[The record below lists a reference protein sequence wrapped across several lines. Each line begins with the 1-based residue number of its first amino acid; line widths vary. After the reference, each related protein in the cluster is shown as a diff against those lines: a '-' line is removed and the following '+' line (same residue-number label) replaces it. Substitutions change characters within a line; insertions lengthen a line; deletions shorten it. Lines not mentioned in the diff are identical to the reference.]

1 MKNNTTYNTQSKEDL
16 GLLSAETQISKED
29 LNMLFTKMKEA
40 KENAYCP
47 YSKFRVGACIL
58 TSSNSFIVGNNVE
71 NISYG
76 LSICAERNA
85 ICSAI
90 CQGIKHE
97 DFYAIAVTTDRDDY
111 LSPCGAC
118 RQFLAEF
125 PSFKH
130 VFLVNKS
137 GYTKITNVDELIPF
151 VFKTEL

>member
-1 MKNNTTYNTQSKEDL
+1 MKNSFAYNTHSQEDL
-16 GLLSAETQISKED
+16 AKLSEEVTISTED
-29 LNMLFTKMKEA
+29 LATLFDKMKQA

-58 TSSNSFIVGNNVE
+58 TSKGTYIVGNNVE

-76 LSICAERNA
+76 LSICGERNA

-90 CQGIKHE
+90 CQGVKPE
-97 DFYAIAVTTDRDDY
+97 DFYAIAVTTDREEF

-125 PSFKH
+125 SSFKH
-130 VFLVNKS
+130 VFLVNNS
-137 GYTKITNVDELIPF
+137 GFTKVTNVDELIPF
-151 VFKTEL
+151 AFKTDL